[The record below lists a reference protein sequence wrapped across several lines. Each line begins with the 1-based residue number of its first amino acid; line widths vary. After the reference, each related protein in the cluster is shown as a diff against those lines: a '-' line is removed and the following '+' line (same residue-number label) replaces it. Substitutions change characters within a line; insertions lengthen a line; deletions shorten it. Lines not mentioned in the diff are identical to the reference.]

1 VIKSKIQIET
11 GTDARKSIV
20 SVGSALLKEEGVAG
34 LYKGVGP
41 ALLRAFPAN
50 AACFLGME
58 MSMQLLNKVW

>member
-1 VIKSKIQIET
+1 MT
-11 GTDARKSIV
+11 
-20 SVGSALLKEEGVAG
+20 VGRSLLAQEGVAG

-58 MSMQLLNKVW
+58 LSMQLLNKAW